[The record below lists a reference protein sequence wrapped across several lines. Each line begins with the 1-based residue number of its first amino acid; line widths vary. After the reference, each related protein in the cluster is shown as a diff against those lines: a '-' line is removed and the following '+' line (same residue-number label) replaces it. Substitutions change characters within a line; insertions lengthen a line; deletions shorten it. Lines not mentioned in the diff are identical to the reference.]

1 MTRRPPAVLLFL
13 TSIVGVSATSLITSS
28 LPDIVEAFDVPDS
41 AAGLVLGAS
50 TVPGIVLA
58 LVVGL
63 AADRF
68 GRKVLLVGSLLLFGA
83 AGLASAFAPT
93 FGVFLALRALQGAGS
108 SALLNL
114 TATVIGDHWSGTDRA
129 TMIGRN
135 TAFVTVSIAI
145 LPTIGGVL
153 TDTLGFRGPFYLFAL
168 AIPLGLAIAW
178 RVPETELPPSGRFG
192 EQLARAWR
200 FVTTPRMLTIAA
212 TGVAVFVLL
221 FGAELTVAP
230 FHAEGVFGLSASA
243 RGLLLGVPAITA
255 TVVATVLG
263 RLIGRFGRPRLVV
276 AGALVYGTAFVVMGV
291 APAVWV
297 FVLALLLVGSAEGF
311 TIPVLQESTLAGAA
325 TENRGIAV
333 AVFGSAARL
342 GQSIGPAIAG
352 LALVSVSTVT
362 AFFGFALGAFVL
374 AAFVWSVRSR
384 FDVAVEAD

>member
-13 TSIVGVSATSLITSS
+13 ASVVGVSATSLITSS
-28 LPDIVEAFDVPDS
+28 LPDIVDAFDVPDS

-68 GRKVLLVGSLLLFGA
+68 GRKVLLVPSLLLFGVAGTA
-83 AGLASAFAPT
+83 AAFAPT
-93 FGVFLALRALQGAGS
+93 FGIFLLLRAVQGAGS

-114 TATVIGDHWSGTDRA
+114 TATVIGDHWEGTERA
-129 TMIGRN
+129 SMIGRN

-145 LPTIGGVL
+145 LPAIGGLL

-178 RVPETELPPSGRFG
+178 WVPETELGPSGRVAD
-192 EQLARAWR
+192 QLAEAWR
-200 FVTTPRMLTIAA
+200 FVTAPRMLAIAA

-230 FHAEGVFGLSASA
+230 FHAEEVFGLSASS
-243 RGLLLGVPAITA
+243 RGLLLGVPAVTA
-255 TVVATVLG
+255 TIVATILG
-263 RLIGRFGRPRLVV
+263 RLIGRFGRSTLVV
-276 AGALVYGTAFVVMGV
+276 TGAVVYGTAFVIMGV

-297 FVLALLLVGSAEGF
+297 FVIALLLIGSAQGF
-311 TIPVLQESTLAGAA
+311 TIPVLQESTLAAA
-325 TENRGIAV
+325 DTGNRGIAV

-342 GQSIGPAIAG
+342 GQTIGPAVAG
-352 LALVSVSTVT
+352 LALVSLSTT
-362 AFFGFALGAFVL
+362 TSFFGFAAGAMLLAVFVHR
-374 AAFVWSVRSR
+374 VRDR
-384 FDVAVEAD
+384 IEIGEGV

>member
-28 LPDIVEAFDVPDS
+28 LPDIVAAFDVPDS

-153 TDTLGFRGPFYLFAL
+153 TDTLGFRGPFYPFAL

-276 AGALVYGTAFVVMGV
+276 AGALVYGTAFAVMGV

-333 AVFGSAARL
+333 AVFGSAARF
-342 GQSIGPAIAG
+342 GQSLGPAIAG

-374 AAFVWSVRSR
+374 AGFIWSVRGR
-384 FDVAVEAD
+384 FDVVEAD

>member
-13 TSIVGVSATSLITSS
+13 ASVVGVSATSLITSS
-28 LPDIVEAFDVPDS
+28 LPDIVDAFDVPDS

-68 GRKVLLVGSLLLFGA
+68 GRKVLLVPSLLLFGVAGTA
-83 AGLASAFAPT
+83 AAFAPT
-93 FGVFLALRALQGAGS
+93 FGIFLLLRAVQGAGS

-114 TATVIGDHWSGTDRA
+114 TATVIGDHWEGTERA
-129 TMIGRN
+129 SMIGRN

-145 LPTIGGVL
+145 LPAIGGLL

-178 RVPETELPPSGRFG
+178 SVPETELGPSGRVAD
-192 EQLARAWR
+192 QLAEAWR
-200 FVTTPRMLTIAA
+200 FVTTPRMLSIAA

-230 FHAEGVFGLSASA
+230 FHAEEVFGLSASS
-243 RGLLLGVPAITA
+243 RGLLLGVPAVTA
-255 TVVATVLG
+255 TIVATILG
-263 RLIGRFGRPRLVV
+263 RLIGRFGRSTLVV
-276 AGALVYGTAFVVMGV
+276 TGAVVYGTAFVVMGV

-297 FVLALLLVGSAEGF
+297 FVIALLLVGSAEGF
-311 TIPVLQESTLAGAA
+311 TIPVLQESTLAAA
-325 TENRGIAV
+325 DTGNRGIAV

-342 GQSIGPAIAG
+342 GQTIGPAIAG
-352 LALVSVSTVT
+352 LALVSLSTT
-362 AFFGFALGAFVL
+362 TSFFGFAAGAMLLAVFVHR
-374 AAFVWSVRSR
+374 VRDR
-384 FDVAVEAD
+384 IEIGEGA

>member
-13 TSIVGVSATSLITSS
+13 ASVVGVSATSLITSS
-28 LPDIVEAFDVPDS
+28 LPDIVDAFDVPDS

-68 GRKVLLVGSLLLFGA
+68 GRKVLLVPSLLLFGVAGTA
-83 AGLASAFAPT
+83 AAFAPT
-93 FGVFLALRALQGAGS
+93 FGIFLLLRAVQGAGS

-114 TATVIGDHWSGTDRA
+114 TATVIGDHWEGTERA
-129 TMIGRN
+129 SMIGRN

-145 LPTIGGVL
+145 LPAIGGLL

-178 RVPETELPPSGRFG
+178 SVPETELGPSGRVAD
-192 EQLARAWR
+192 QLAEAWR
-200 FVTTPRMLTIAA
+200 FVTTPRMLSIAA

-230 FHAEGVFGLSASA
+230 FHAEEVFGLSASS
-243 RGLLLGVPAITA
+243 RGLLLGVPAVTA
-255 TVVATVLG
+255 TIVATILG
-263 RLIGRFGRPRLVV
+263 RLIGRFGRSTLVV
-276 AGALVYGTAFVVMGV
+276 TGAVVYGTAFAVMGV

-297 FVLALLLVGSAEGF
+297 FVIALLLVGSAEGF
-311 TIPVLQESTLAGAA
+311 TIPVLQESTLAAA
-325 TENRGIAV
+325 DTGNRGIAV

-342 GQSIGPAIAG
+342 GQTIGPAIAG
-352 LALVSVSTVT
+352 LALVSLSTT
-362 AFFGFALGAFVL
+362 TSFFGFAAGAMLLAVFVHR
-374 AAFVWSVRSR
+374 VRDR
-384 FDVAVEAD
+384 IEIGEGA